1 MTTKSRR
8 FLRNAVIAL
17 IPAVGIPVPAF
28 ADLCRNPDVKVIN
41 EKVYAMEITK
51 IKYFDGCNNTWR
63 TENVDRQQILPGAWF
78 TFTDDLEYV
87 EGCAIPQ
94 FQLFRRVFGAA
105 GWTSTIWGNPLIPSE
120 GQDVECVTGANYT
133 LHNP

>member
-1 MTTKSRR
+1 MTSRSRR
-8 FLRNAVIAL
+8 FLRNAVLAL
-17 IPAVGIPVPAF
+17 IPAVATPLPAF

-51 IKYFDGCNNTWR
+51 IKDFDACNNTWR

-87 EGCAIPQ
+87 EVCYPSVSA
-94 FQLFRRVFGAA
+94 LSASVRRRGLDVNHLGQPAD
-105 GWTSTIWGNPLIPSE
+105 PL
-120 GQDVECVTGANYT
+120 
-133 LHNP
+133 